1 MGKLKKI
8 EANQKTVD
16 VVLVPFENVGW
27 KTTTGTSLTFTA
39 VQRDPDN
46 GRPFSN
52 LYSSFNL
59 PLTSGQSST
68 YNSTWVDSGM
78 SGLNQSD
85 VIVVGIE
92 DNQYGELIDG
102 RTIKFKVPNN
112 SGGTYTLYSS
122 YYEPKAF
129 SSDNSEQASYFGAR
143 KITGNPVGKPE
154 LAATNIA
161 FLFSDDIK
169 LPTIAISNTNI
180 SNWSNGWQ
188 TGVIPTG
195 YVGGNIDTFRF
206 SNTVSVSNTPKA
218 YAQTADL
225 PVGICYLDKGFVVIT
240 DPTIV
245 SNFAMSAGTE
255 DGTNT
260 YSGNTSGFTNLYYT
274 GDTAATAKVTITAF
288 GELNAGDKVNL
299 IASDGTNYNFVQGD
313 QSSVNG
319 TFEATTNNNTT
330 ATGLMNCINTSSG
343 PSGTRFSATV
353 NANVVT
359 ITQNTKGGAGNTTVT
374 LTDSG
379 TAGMALTSSF
389 VGGSD
394 LASCEFYSFEK
405 EWVLS
410 VNIVADSGE
419 FYITENQSASDGSR
433 PYYGAGGTD
442 TGMEFKT
449 PFGDINKIWDISDVS
464 STFIT
469 EVGLYDAQNRLLA
482 VAIPDRPVEKPK
494 NTPVTLTLKMKF

>member
-1 MGKLKKI
+1 MGKLKQI
-8 EANQKTVD
+8 ESSQKSVD

-52 LYSSFNL
+52 LYTSFKL
-59 PLTSGQSST
+59 PLTSGQSTT

-85 VIVVGIE
+85 VIVVGIA

-102 RTIKFKVPNN
+102 RTIKFTIPNIT
-112 SGGTYTLYSS
+112 GGTYTLYSS
-122 YYEPKAF
+122 FYEPKPF

-143 KITGNPVGKPE
+143 RIEGKPVGSPD
-154 LAATNIA
+154 LASTNIS

-169 LPTIAISNTNI
+169 LPTIATSNDRV
-180 SNWSNGWQ
+180 SDWSDGWQ
-188 TGVIPTG
+188 TGAIPNG
-195 YVGGNIDTFRF
+195 YDGGNIDTFRF
-206 SNTVSVSNTPKA
+206 SDTVSVSNTPKA

-225 PVGICYLDKGFVVIT
+225 PVGICYLDKGFMVIT

-245 SNFAMSAGTE
+245 NNFKYSAGTE
-255 DGTNT
+255 DGTT
-260 YSGNTSGFTNLYYT
+260 AYSGLSSGYTNLYYT
-274 GDTAATAKVTITAF
+274 
-288 GELNAGDKVNL
+288 
-299 IASDGTNYNFVQGD
+299 ASTSA
-313 QSSVNG
+313 SSEYY
-319 TFEATTNNNTT
+319 T
-330 ATGLMNCINTSSG
+330 
-343 PSGTRFSATV
+343 
-353 NANVVT
+353 
-359 ITQNTKGGAGNTTVT
+359 
-374 LTDSG
+374 
-379 TAGMALTSSF
+379 
-389 VGGSD
+389 
-394 LASCEFYSFEK
+394 FEK

-419 FYITENQSASDGSR
+419 FYITENQSAADGSR
-433 PYYGAGGTD
+433 PYYGAGGKD

-449 PFGDINKIWDISDVS
+449 PFGDINKIWDISDIS

-482 VAIPDRPVEKPK
+482 VAKPDRPIEKPK

>member
-1 MGKLKKI
+1 MGKLKQIKS
-8 EANQKTVD
+8 NQKSVD

-52 LYSSFNL
+52 LYTSFKL
-59 PLTSGQSST
+59 PLTSGQSNT

-78 SGLNQSD
+78 SGLNQSN
-85 VIVVGIE
+85 VIVVGIG

-102 RTIKFKVPNN
+102 RTIKFVIPNN
-112 SGGTYTLYSS
+112 SGGTYTIYSS
-122 YYEPKAF
+122 FYEPKPF

-143 KITGNPVGKPE
+143 RIEGNPVGSPG
-154 LAATNIA
+154 LASTNVS

-169 LPTIAISNTNI
+169 KPTLATSNDNI
-180 SNWSNGWQ
+180 SDWDDGWQ
-188 TGVIPTG
+188 TGAIPNG
-195 YVGGNIDTFRF
+195 YDGGNVDTFRF
-206 SNTVSVSNTPKA
+206 TDTVSTSNTPKA

-225 PVGICYLDKGFVVIT
+225 PVGICYLDKGFLVIT

-274 GDTAATAKVTITAF
+274 GNTSAIAKVTITDYT
-288 GELNAGDKVNL
+288 ELNAGDKVNL
-299 IASDGTNYNFVQGD
+299 IASDGTNYNFTQGS

-319 TFEATTNNNTT
+319 TFEATTDNNTT

-353 NANVVT
+353 LGAVVT
-359 ITQNTKGGAGNTTVT
+359 ITQNTKGAAGNTTVT
-374 LTDSG
+374 VTDSG
-379 TAGMALTSSF
+379 TAGMALTNSF
-389 VGGSD
+389 TGGVD
-394 LASCEFYSFEK
+394 FPSCEFYTFEK
-405 EWVLS
+405 EWVLN

-419 FYITENQSASDGSR
+419 FYITENQSASDGSK
-433 PYYGAGGTD
+433 PYYGAGGKD

-449 PFGDINKIWDISDVS
+449 PFGDVNKIWDISDVS

-482 VAIPDRPVEKPK
+482 VAKPDRPIEKPK

>member
-8 EANQKTVD
+8 ESNQKTVD

-102 RTIKFKVPNN
+102 RTIKFKLPNN

-143 KITGNPVGKPE
+143 RIAGNPVGKPE

-218 YAQTADL
+218 HAQTADL

-274 GDTAATAKVTITAF
+274 GDT
-288 GELNAGDKVNL
+288 
-299 IASDGTNYNFVQGD
+299 
-313 QSSVNG
+313 
-319 TFEATTNNNTT
+319 
-330 ATGLMNCINTSSG
+330 
-343 PSGTRFSATV
+343 
-353 NANVVT
+353 
-359 ITQNTKGGAGNTTVT
+359 
-374 LTDSG
+374 
-379 TAGMALTSSF
+379 
-389 VGGSD
+389 
-394 LASCEFYSFEK
+394 ASCEFYSFEK